1 MTRQNLA
8 GIHGTDST
16 AQARVSEIPPDF
28 RQTVAAML
36 RSTCCFHQTLTTT
49 IQDAPPDVSSTLEA
63 SSWRRRTHT
72 LQVMFC
78 VWPSLSLPTAPLL

>member
-1 MTRQNLA
+1 MRCQNLA

-16 AQARVSEIPPDF
+16 AQASVSEIPPDF

-49 IQDAPPDVSSTLEA
+49 IRDVPPDVSSTLEA
-63 SSWRRRTHT
+63 SSWRRNHS

-78 VWPSLSLPTAPLL
+78 VWPSLSLPTAPL